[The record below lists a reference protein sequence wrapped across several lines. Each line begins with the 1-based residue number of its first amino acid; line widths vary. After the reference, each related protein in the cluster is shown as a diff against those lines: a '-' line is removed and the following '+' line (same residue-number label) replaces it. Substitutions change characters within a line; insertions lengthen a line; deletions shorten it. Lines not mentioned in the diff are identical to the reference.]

1 MIGIMFWAAAA
12 AAPAPAAG
20 MEQLGWL
27 SGHWRTRAEAGADGS
42 AWTEEIWS
50 SREGGTMLGLSRTHK
65 GGRIRAWEFMRIARN
80 EDGSA
85 GFYASPNGGPPVSFR
100 LVRASRSEAV
110 FENPAHDFPQRI
122 SYRREGAELVATVS
136 LIDGSKAAKWRFR
149 RYSQGRLGRNV
160 GPLGQHGEAAV
171 VDFGEAALDRDPLG
185 LAAAGAVDGK
195 LAVADR
201 RHEGRVPLQHAEL
214 ALGAGDDDH
223 VDLLGADEAFG
234 SDEFEVK
241 GHRLD
246 PCYLTGAKDFIVP
259 AR

>member
-1 MIGIMFWAAAA
+1 MIGIMFWAVAA
-12 AAPAPAAG
+12 AAPAPAAS

-85 GFYASPNGGPPVSFR
+85 GFHASPNGAPPVAFR

-110 FENPAHDFPQRI
+110 FENAAHDFPQRI

-136 LIDGSKAAKWRFR
+136 LIDGSKAANWRFR
-149 RYSQGRLGRNV
+149 RYS
-160 GPLGQHGEAAV
+160 
-171 VDFGEAALDRDPLG
+171 
-185 LAAAGAVDGK
+185 
-195 LAVADR
+195 
-201 RHEGRVPLQHAEL
+201 
-214 ALGAGDDDH
+214 
-223 VDLLGADEAFG
+223 
-234 SDEFEVK
+234 
-241 GHRLD
+241 
-246 PCYLTGAKDFIVP
+246 AKTD
-259 AR
+259 